1 MTEPEALVRA
11 YLDAMERRDLAAA
24 AAMLGEGFEMSF
36 PGTPPM
42 RGLQELIDWA
52 APRYRFVKKSYV
64 GFDVMEAPRAAAVVY
79 ARGALSGEWPDG
91 AAFEGVR
98 FIDRFEITG
107 GKIVRQDVWNDIGE
121 ARGGVSR

>member
-1 MTEPEALVRA
+1 
-11 YLDAMERRDLAAA
+11 
-24 AAMLGEGFEMSF
+24 
-36 PGTPPM
+36 
-42 RGLQELIDWA
+42 
-52 APRYRFVKKSYV
+52 
-64 GFDVMEAPRAAAVVY
+64 MEAPRAAAVVY